1 MTAESVEFAEAKA
14 GTCYYVLLM
23 LLQRLAPE
31 QPELI
36 SSMLQGLRADLAAI
50 ESSGKSSPPL
60 RAVFLEAE
68 QLLQQAGQSQAPSSV
83 GDGA

>member
-14 GTCYYVLLM
+14 GACYYVLLM
-23 LLQRLAPE
+23 LLQRLAPG

-50 ESSGKSSPPL
+50 ESSGKSSPLL
-60 RAVFLEAE
+60 RAVFREAE
-68 QLLQQAGQSQAPSSV
+68 QLLQQAGQS
-83 GDGA
+83 